1 MSDPKSEDE
10 IKAEAL
16 AELAADEPPPKLS
29 PFVVHKKKLIMG
41 GIGATVLLLL
51 VLGLLIG
58 LGLRAAQR
66 VGMQKQIVGL
76 HVSVEDARETAKGY
90 KEKLD
95 EAKASRTEIAKQLED
110 VQAQL
115 ASAVAAAS
123 EAQAALAA
131 ATKAS
136 TPAAVAGARAGE
148 GAAPAAASGPQYL
161 RFGNGNC
168 VLEVGAKKDP
178 ISLKNCMAG
187 HKAP

>member
-1 MSDPKSEDE
+1 MSEPKSEDE

-16 AELAADEPPPKLS
+16 AELAADEPAAPVKLS
-29 PFVVHKKKLIMG
+29 PLVVHKKKLIMG
-41 GIGATVLLLL
+41 GIGATGLVLL

-76 HVSVEDARETAKGY
+76 HVSLDESRETAKGL
-90 KEKLD
+90 KEHLD
-95 EAKASRTEIAKQLED
+95 EAKASQSEIAKELED

-131 ATKAS
+131 VTKAS
-136 TPAAVAGARAGE
+136 APALAAKAGE
-148 GAAPAAASGPQYL
+148 GGTAAASGPQYL
-161 RFGNGNC
+161 KFGNGNC

-178 ISLKNCMAG
+178 ISLQQCMAG